1 MAVTDAQDQLQG
13 GGDGAPALSLD
24 TEEAHGP
31 RLEPRAKVL
40 VVEDEADLREVLAEW
55 LEAKGYEASEA
66 ADGLEAISLLEAGL
80 EPDVI
85 LLDLTMPR
93 MNGWRFLDW
102 LRAAPRHRDR
112 RVLVASAYARD
123 APLAEANATLVKPF
137 RPDVLAT
144 ELARLAAH
152 A

>member
-1 MAVTDAQDQLQG
+1 MSVETHSPVETHPAGTDEAEVT
-13 GGDGAPALSLD
+13 
-24 TEEAHGP
+24 HGP
-31 RLEPRAKVL
+31 RLEPRARVL
-40 VVEDEADLREVLAEW
+40 VVEDETDLREVLAEW
-55 LEAKGYEASEA
+55 LEAKGYEVAEAS
-66 ADGLEAISLLEAGL
+66 DGLEAVSLLEAGL

-123 APLAEANATLVKPF
+123 APLAEANATLAKPF
-137 RPDVLAT
+137 RPDVLAR
-144 ELARLAAH
+144 ELARLAAD

>member
-1 MAVTDAQDQLQG
+1 
-13 GGDGAPALSLD
+13 
-24 TEEAHGP
+24 
-31 RLEPRAKVL
+31 
-40 VVEDEADLREVLAEW
+40 
-55 LEAKGYEASEA
+55 
-66 ADGLEAISLLEAGL
+66 
-80 EPDVI
+80 
-85 LLDLTMPR
+85 

-137 RPDVLAT
+137 RPDVLAR
-144 ELARLAAH
+144 ELARLAAD

>member
-1 MAVTDAQDQLQG
+1 MTPEQLQQN
-13 GGDGAPALSLD
+13 DP
-24 TEEAHGP
+24 EEVASVHDP
-31 RLEPRAKVL
+31 RLEPRARVL
-40 VVEDEADLREVLAEW
+40 VVEDEGDLRAVLAEW
-55 LEAKGYEASEA
+55 LETKGYEVSEA
-66 ADGLEAISLLEAGL
+66 GDGLEAVALLEAGL

-123 APLAEANATLVKPF
+123 LPLKEANATLAKPF
-137 RPDVLAT
+137 RPDVLAR
-144 ELARLAAH
+144 ELARLAAD

>member
-1 MAVTDAQDQLQG
+1 MTPEQLHLNHPADG
-13 GGDGAPALSLD
+13 EVETGD
-24 TEEAHGP
+24 EP
-31 RLEPRAKVL
+31 RLAPRARVL
-40 VVEDEADLREVLAEW
+40 VVEDERDLREVLAEW
-55 LEAKGYEASEA
+55 LETKGYEVTEA
-66 ADGLEAISLLEAGL
+66 GDGLEAVALLEAGL

-123 APLAEANATLVKPF
+123 QPPTDANATLAKPF
-137 RPDVLAT
+137 RPDVLAR
-144 ELARLAAH
+144 ELARLSADA
-152 A
+152 